1 MTEQESSAGSTAGSR
16 AGSTAGSTATRVFDL
31 DRIDRAILA
40 ELERNGRMSN
50 SELASRVGAAES
62 TCHKRMRALVASGA
76 IRGFHAE
83 VDPAA
88 VGLQL
93 EALIA
98 IRLHA
103 HARGD
108 LRRFQA
114 YLEQLP
120 ATRHV
125 YFLAGDQDFLVHVA
139 VRDAA
144 AMRELVADTISI
156 REEVAETNTS
166 LIFDHAPR
174 RY

>member
-1 MTEQESSAGSTAGSR
+1 MSEQESSAASKGYE
-16 AGSTAGSTATRVFDL
+16 L

-62 TCHKRMRALVASGA
+62 TCHKRTRALIASGA
-76 IRGFHAE
+76 IRGFHAD

-103 HARGD
+103 HARGN

-114 YLEQLP
+114 YLQQLP

-125 YFLAGDQDFLVHVA
+125 YFLAGDRDFLLHVA

>member
-1 MTEQESSAGSTAGSR
+1 MSEQESSPAPAGYE
-16 AGSTAGSTATRVFDL
+16 L

-62 TCHKRMRALVASGA
+62 TCHKRTRALIASGA
-76 IRGFHAE
+76 IRGFHAD

-103 HARGD
+103 HARGN

-114 YLEQLP
+114 YLQQLP

-125 YFLAGDQDFLVHVA
+125 YFLAGDRDFLLHVA

>member
-1 MTEQESSAGSTAGSR
+1 MSEQESSAASKGYE
-16 AGSTAGSTATRVFDL
+16 L

-50 SELASRVGAAES
+50 SELSSRVGAAES
-62 TCHKRMRALVASGA
+62 TCHKRTRALIASGA
-76 IRGFHAE
+76 IRGFHAD
-83 VDPAA
+83 VDPVA

-103 HARGD
+103 HARGN

-114 YLEQLP
+114 YLQQLP

-125 YFLAGDQDFLVHVA
+125 YFLAGDRDFLLHVA

>member
-1 MTEQESSAGSTAGSR
+1 MSGQGSSNPHG
-16 AGSTAGSTATRVFDL
+16 L
-31 DRIDRAILA
+31 DDIDRAILSQ
-40 ELERNGRMSN
+40 LEGNGRMPN
-50 SELASRVGAAES
+50 SELAARVGVAES
-62 TCHKRMRALVASGA
+62 TSHKRVRALVSSGA
-76 IRGFHAE
+76 IRGFYAD

-103 HARGD
+103 HARGN
-108 LRRFQA
+108 LRPFQA

-125 YFLAGDQDFLVHVA
+125 YFVAGDRDFLLHVA

-144 AMRELVADTISI
+144 ALRDLVSDTLSI
-156 REEVAETNTS
+156 REEVAATNTS
-166 LIFDHAPR
+166 LIFDHAPGLH
-174 RY
+174 